1 MLRDIHMSK
10 RRTQL
15 ASELVCSDCGGSN
28 IIHDN
33 ASGEIICG
41 TCGVVITDTVINKGP
56 EWRAFTQTEKE
67 SRSRVGVPLSF
78 AVHDK
83 GLTTMIGR
91 VGRDAFGRK
100 IPLKTKLQMLRLRK
114 WQIRSRVHS
123 SVDRNLAQAM
133 AELDRLTDKLHI
145 PPSIKEKAAVIYRK
159 ALDKGLVRGRSIS
172 AIAAASL
179 YAACRSSQTPR
190 TLRELAAHSPI
201 EKKDIARCYRLL
213 LRELNL
219 RMPIP
224 AATLR
229 VPKIAAK
236 VNVGEKTQQAAVE
249 ILREAE
255 RLKTTAGK
263 DPMGLAAA
271 ALYIACVMNDE
282 KRTQKMIADAAG
294 VTEVTIRNR
303 YKGLKEALDLKI

>member
-1 MLRDIHMSK
+1 MSRK
-10 RRTQL
+10 REK
-15 ASELVCSDCGGSN
+15 SNNEDVCSECGSNN
-28 IIHDN
+28 IIHDEE
-33 ASGEIICG
+33 SGEIICSN
-41 TCGVVITDTVINKGP
+41 CGLVITQTIINKGP
-56 EWRAFTQTEKE
+56 EWRAFTQSEKE

-78 AVHDK
+78 SVHDK

-100 IPLKTKLQMLRLRK
+100 IPLNTKLQMLRLRK

-123 SVDRNLAQAM
+123 SEDRNLAQAM

-172 AIAAASL
+172 AFAAASL
-179 YAACRSSQTPR
+179 YAACRTTQTPR
-190 TLRELAAHSPI
+190 TLRELSVHSPI
-201 EKKDIARCYRLL
+201 DKKDIARCYRLL
-213 LRELNL
+213 LRELKL
-219 RMPIP
+219 QMPIP
-224 AATLR
+224 AAQLR
-229 VPKIAAK
+229 VPKIASK
-236 VNVGEKTQQAAVE
+236 VGVGERTQQRAVE

-303 YKGLKEALDLKI
+303 YKGLKEALKLEI